1 MGLIHYSENRT
12 SQEVGIHYDD
22 SSPTLAEDNLI
33 VNYARHCRLSYLP
46 LGLMCWKSVDQRG
59 SIRLVLNDDG
69 SWRMSWPGPSPR
81 PPRPALPARLPATL
95 LPGFRSPP
103 ARLPGSILT
112 GLVTPPAPP
121 PKPRSV
127 LADMLMGETPPPH
140 PRSVLGDILQGLA
153 TPPKAPSLSEIA
165 EQILKTAPPKK
176 KTPAEEFAEWL
187 VKQRPPWPPK

>member
-1 MGLIHYSENRT
+1 MADVVAGAVTEAAAPRAPCST
-12 SQEVGIHYDD
+12 TGD
-22 SSPTLAEDNLI
+22 PA
-33 VNYARHCRLSYLP
+33 ARIQVAAC
-46 LGLMCWKSVDQRG
+46 
-59 SIRLVLNDDG
+59 
-69 SWRMSWPGPSPR
+69 
-81 PPRPALPARLPATL
+81 PAARLDSQG
-95 LPGFRSPP
+95 PGH
-103 ARLPGSILT
+103 
-112 GLVTPPAPP
+112 PPAPP

-187 VKQRPPWPPK
+187 VKQRSPWAAEVTGPRYRR